1 MTPPGPSRGNRALS
15 ILILS
20 MGLAGEAWLNLL
32 GWAGLGGL
40 AVAASVIAVVLLVR
54 GRRRIVLRHLPI
66 SALAFVGLAA
76 LSLIWSAYPVGTAL
90 GLGRLA
96 MICVLSLYLALTLSW
111 RELLDALG
119 ATLHLVLWLSL
130 AFELWVAVV
139 VRSPVLPFWTAL
151 GEDPPLLAMWS
162 RNLLFSG
169 GPIQG
174 VLGNSGMLAI
184 AAAIAV
190 IVFAIQIGDR
200 GAKRAPIA
208 GLAAA
213 VLVTLLTR
221 SSTMTLALIAAAGV
235 LVLAVLVRRAAVPQR
250 WRITLGG
257 LVVGAGVLLLGLSQR
272 ATVLQLLGKSSDLT
286 GRTEIWGTVLE
297 LAQQR
302 PVVGWGWIGY
312 WIPWVEPL
320 GSLVV
325 RNGVGQLHAH
335 NTWLDLYL
343 QLGII
348 GVIVFGFL
356 MLGIVVHSW
365 WLAVDRAP
373 LGPAEGAPYSAL
385 QLLPLLVTTV
395 LLVLSLS
402 DSRLLM
408 EGALPLLLVFA
419 IKLRTRDLESE
430 LSVRQG

>member
-1 MTPPGPSRGNRALS
+1 MTPPGPSRGSRALG

-20 MGLAGEAWLNLL
+20 MVFAGEAWMNLL
-32 GWAGLGGL
+32 GWVGLLGLG
-40 AVAASVIAVVLLVR
+40 VAASVIALILLIR
-54 GRRRIVLRHLPI
+54 GRHRVVLRHLPI
-66 SALAFVGLAA
+66 SALAFVGLAV
-76 LSLIWSAYPVGTAL
+76 LSLLWSAYPDGTGYGLIRL
-90 GLGRLA
+90 G
-96 MICVLSLYLALTLSW
+96 MISVLSLYLATTLSW
-111 RELLDALG
+111 RALLDALG
-119 ATLHLVLWLSL
+119 ATLHLILWLSL
-130 AFELWVAVV
+130 AFELWVAVL
-139 VRSPVLPFWTAL
+139 VRSPVLPFWTAW

-174 VLGNSGMLAI
+174 ILGNSGMLAI

-190 IVFAIQIGDR
+190 IVFAIQIVDR

-208 GLAAA
+208 GLAVA

-221 SSTMTLALIAAAGV
+221 SGTMALALITAAGV
-235 LVLAVLVRRAAVPQR
+235 LALAVLVRRAAVPQR
-250 WRITLGG
+250 WMITLGG
-257 LVVGAGVLLLGLSQR
+257 LLAGAGILLLGLSQR
-272 ATVLQLLGKSSDLT
+272 ATVLRLLGKSGDLT
-286 GRTEIWGTVLE
+286 GRTEIWGTVLD

-302 PVVGWGWIGY
+302 PVAGWGWIGY
-312 WIPWVEPL
+312 WIPWIEPL

-325 RNGVGQLHAH
+325 RNGVGQMHAH

-348 GVIVFGFL
+348 GVIVFGFFV
-356 MLGIVVHSW
+356 LGIVVHSW

-373 LGPAEGAPYSAL
+373 LEPAEWAPYSAL

-395 LLVLSLS
+395 LLVLSFS

-419 IKLRTRDLESE
+419 VKLRTRDYEAE
-430 LSVRQG
+430 LAVRED